1 MKIYSASRTELW
13 NPVDMDSSGT
23 QPAQRHID
31 RVPVGGGSAL
41 DGRGRVNRL
50 AGWLEEGRRLARGMI
65 TLRKIVALLAGI
77 LALPGLSL
85 WLALPASAAP
95 AAAPGVRAAT
105 SCGIWRWPV
114 KTGSDA
120 DRRRVSKTVV
130 DTTIRRLRARLEDD
144 GDIHLVL
151 RNSAGKDMI
160 AEIPRPGCVARSS
173 LWKRAIRAVRS
184 SFTNHYRVSTSWH
197 FVNRRIRIRGLGF
210 FDEVHNVTGQAP
222 NGIELHPVTRIRF
235 R

>member
-1 MKIYSASRTELW
+1 
-13 NPVDMDSSGT
+13 
-23 QPAQRHID
+23 
-31 RVPVGGGSAL
+31 
-41 DGRGRVNRL
+41 
-50 AGWLEEGRRLARGMI
+50 MI
-65 TLRKIVALLAGI
+65 TMRKLIAMLAGI
-77 LALPGLSL
+77 LAVPGLSS

-95 AAAPGVRAAT
+95 ASAPGIRAAT

-114 KTGSDA
+114 KTGSDT

-130 DTTIRRLRARLEDD
+130 DTTIRRLRARTAPSSFAGHQNRRFRGAERHTYRLRARLTQFRLEDD

-151 RNSAGKDMI
+151 RSSSGKDMI

-184 SFTNHYRVSTSWH
+184 SFTNHYRVTTSWH

-210 FDEVHNVTGQAP
+210 FDEIHNVTGQAP

>member
-65 TLRKIVALLAGI
+65 TLRKIVALLAVI
-77 LALPGLSL
+77 LAVPGLCL

-105 SCGIWRWPV
+105 SCG
-114 KTGSDA
+114 S
-120 DRRRVSKTVV
+120 
-130 DTTIRRLRARLEDD
+130 
-144 GDIHLVL
+144 
-151 RNSAGKDMI
+151 
-160 AEIPRPGCVARSS
+160 CVARSS